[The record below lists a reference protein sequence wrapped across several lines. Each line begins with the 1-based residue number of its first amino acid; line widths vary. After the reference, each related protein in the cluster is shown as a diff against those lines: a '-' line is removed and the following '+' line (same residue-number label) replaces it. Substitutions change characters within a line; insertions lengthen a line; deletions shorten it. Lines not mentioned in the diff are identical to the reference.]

1 MVRRQS
7 ETAAAAKKCP
17 TPPTKYPPG
26 GQLHF
31 FHPRLEGE
39 QPHAQLFQIKSGV
52 KIETESTDETAGQVD
67 NFTFPV
73 IVQQNNTK
81 SRAKLNIRV
90 GKGGGLQCQE
100 LPKSWHCQNWLTPP
114 NPGTLVDFATKSA

>member
-17 TPPTKYPPG
+17 TPPTKYSPG

-52 KIETESTDETAGQVD
+52 KMETESTDETAGQVD

-90 GKGGGLQCQE
+90 GKGGVAMSGAAKILA
-100 LPKSWHCQNWLTPP
+100 LPRL
-114 NPGTLVDFATKSA
+114 A